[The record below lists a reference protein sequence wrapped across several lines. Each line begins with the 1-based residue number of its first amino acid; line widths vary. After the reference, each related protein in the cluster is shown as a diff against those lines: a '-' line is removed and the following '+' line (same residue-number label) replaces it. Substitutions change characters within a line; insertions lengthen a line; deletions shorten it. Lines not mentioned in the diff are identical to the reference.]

1 MNRKLTLLFVIGAMI
16 IAGTA
21 CKRTNNLNNEY
32 NMENLNLTTE
42 WDKTFPQSDKVNH
55 SKVTFTNRYGITLA
69 ADMYVPKNATEKL
82 PAIAVCG
89 PFGAVKEQAAG
100 LYAQT
105 MAERGFL
112 ALAFDPSYTGESA
125 GEPRYV
131 VSPDI
136 NTEDFSAAVDFLST
150 NDIVDAERI
159 GIIGICG
166 WGGLAINAAAA
177 DPRIKATVASTM
189 YDMSRV
195 NANGYF
201 DADDSAEARNTLRKK
216 LAAQRTEDFRNGFQ
230 KPGGGVPDELP
241 ADAPQFFKDYYAYY
255 KTPRG
260 YHVRSLNSNKGW
272 NRTSALSFINMP
284 ILAYSDEIR
293 SAVLVIHGEKAH
305 SRYFSEDAFALLRG
319 DNKELLI
326 IPGAS
331 HTDLYDNLSVIP
343 FDRMAAF
350 FTSRLRSE

>member
-1 MNRKLTLLFVIGAMI
+1 MKT
-16 IAGTA
+16 
-21 CKRTNNLNNEY
+21 
-32 NMENLNLTTE
+32 LNLTQE

-69 ADMYVPKNATEKL
+69 ADMYVPKNAAGKL

-112 ALAFDPSYTGESA
+112 TVAFDPSYTGESG

-136 NTEDFSAAVDFLST
+136 NTEDFSAAVDFLATS
-150 NDIVDAERI
+150 DKVDSERI

-201 DADDSAEARNTLRKK
+201 DADDSAEARNALRKT
-216 LAAQRTEDFRNGFQ
+216 LAAQRTEDFRNGFP

-241 ADAPQFFKDYYAYY
+241 ADAPQFFQDY
-255 KTPRG
+255 
-260 YHVRSLNSNKGW
+260 
-272 NRTSALSFINMP
+272 
-284 ILAYSDEIR
+284 
-293 SAVLVIHGEKAH
+293 
-305 SRYFSEDAFALLRG
+305 
-319 DNKELLI
+319 
-326 IPGAS
+326 
-331 HTDLYDNLSVIP
+331 HT
-343 FDRMAAF
+343 
-350 FTSRLRSE
+350 